1 MIAKLRPDDGAA
13 EEIFGC
19 AKRDT
24 RYPPGEARCHLFE
37 WPSPSVRSLEHLYGE
52 PPL

>member
-13 EEIFGC
+13 EDIFGC
-19 AKRDT
+19 TKRD
-24 RYPPGEARCHLFE
+24 RRCPPVEAIRHLFE
-37 WPSPSVRSLEHLYGE
+37 WPPPSVRSQEHLYGE